1 MVMMGDGGWWW
12 VMIWLTRSQFD
23 VDYCWLAK
31 ALNLF
36 HFMIPSWSVRLLN
49 GSYLQ
54 YLQWWHRPVTRW
66 YPSAAFLSPERQHTR
81 RFVPWIFHGDHVIRS
96 WLKDVEGSRRHK
108 VALVKELMAT
118 HYWNRRWTAE
128 NYSGRGLYTCMQVLG
143 SNGPWH
149 TFFVISY
156 RIFREATASS

>member
-1 MVMMGDGGWWW
+1 MDGDGWWWW

-31 ALNLF
+31 ASNLF

-66 YPSAAFLSPERQHTR
+66 YPSAALISPEHTR
-81 RFVPWIFHGDHVIRS
+81 RFVPWIFHRDHVIRS

-108 VALVKELMAT
+108 VALVEELMAT
-118 HYWNRRWTAE
+118 HSWNRRWTAE
-128 NYSGRGLYTCMQVLG
+128 NYSGRGLYTWTCRFLG
-143 SNGPWH
+143 PMVHGIHFLSFYH
-149 TFFVISY
+149 
-156 RIFREATASS
+156 IFREATASS